1 MIDVKILYVAL
12 KYNYGQPS
20 QGYSY
25 EHYNFYHSLIHMGH
39 DILYF
44 DMMLMQHG
52 RESMNQRLLEIARR
66 EKPDL
71 MFTVLHTTELEQSVV
86 KEISESSDTITL
98 NWFCDDHWRFENY
111 SRYWAPCFNWIVTTA
126 PSALP
131 KYAHL
136 GYSSVIKSQWASNHF
151 LCRKLDLPLKYDVTF
166 VGQPHSNRLKIIQ
179 SLRDSGI
186 NVHVWGNG
194 WKSGHISQEEMIRV
208 FNQSRINLNLTKAS
222 TCSQGLQYARAH
234 AHRQNPEQIK
244 GRSFEIP
251 SCGGFQLSGSVEDL
265 NDYYEVGKEIV
276 CFEDV
281 DDLREKIYYYLS
293 NEDERAAIALVGYQ
307 RTLREHTYAHRFANI
322 FERLGLSSKP
332 FHEILNGDMQLGQ
345 ATEFS
350 KHIIE
355 KGYLEKNL
363 RELEQQRDKQQFIY

>member
-1 MIDVKILYVAL
+1 
-12 KYNYGQPS
+12 
-20 QGYSY
+20 
-25 EHYNFYHSLIHMGH
+25 
-39 DILYF
+39 
-44 DMMLMQHG
+44 
-52 RESMNQRLLEIARR
+52 
-66 EKPDL
+66 
-71 MFTVLHTTELEQSVV
+71 
-86 KEISESSDTITL
+86 
-98 NWFCDDHWRFENY
+98 
-111 SRYWAPCFNWIVTTA
+111 
-126 PSALP
+126 
-131 KYAHL
+131 
-136 GYSSVIKSQWASNHF
+136 
-151 LCRKLDLPLKYDVTF
+151 VTF

-251 SCGGFQLSGSVEDL
+251 GCEGFQLSGSVEDL

-293 NEDERAAIALVGYQ
+293 NEDERAAIALAGYQ

-322 FERLGLSSKP
+322 FKRLGLPSKP
-332 FHEILNGDMQLGQ
+332 LHEILNGDMQLGQ

-350 KHIIE
+350 KRIIE

>member
-12 KYNYGQPS
+12 KWNYGQFS
-20 QGYSY
+20 AGISA
-25 EHYNFYHSLIHMGH
+25 EHYHFYHSLIHMGH

-44 DMMLMQHG
+44 DLTLMQYG
-52 RESMNQRLLEIARR
+52 RESMNQRLLEVAKR

-98 NWFCDDHWRFENY
+98 NWFCDDQWRFENY

-151 LCRKLDLPLKYDVTF
+151 LYRKLDLPLKYDVTF
-166 VGQPHSNRLKIIQ
+166 VGQPHSNRPKIIQ

-194 WKSGHISQEEMIRV
+194 WKSGRISQEEMIRV

-251 SCGGFQLSGSVEDL
+251 GCGGFQLSGSVEDL
-265 NDYYEVGKEIV
+265 DDYYEVGKEIV

-293 NEDERAAIALVGYQ
+293 NEDERAAIALAGYQ

-322 FERLGLSSKP
+322 FERLGLPSKP
-332 FHEILNGDMQLGQ
+332 LHEILNGDMQLGQ

-350 KHIIE
+350 KRIIE